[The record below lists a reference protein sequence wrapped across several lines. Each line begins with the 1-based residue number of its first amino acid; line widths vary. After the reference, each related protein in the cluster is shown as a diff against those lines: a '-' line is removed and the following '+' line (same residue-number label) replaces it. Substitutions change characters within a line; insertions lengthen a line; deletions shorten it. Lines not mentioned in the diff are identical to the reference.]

1 MTSKRKR
8 TRAWARLIVLALL
21 SFLALGPM
29 LYTFLNSFS
38 SGFSYSLIPEV
49 WSLQGWKEVFWN
61 RPHYLAKFWNSL
73 GLAAAIV
80 AGQML
85 VSCLAGYGFS
95 KFRFRGK
102 EPLFFLIIVLMMM
115 PYQVTLVSNYLMLD
129 KLGLVG
135 SQLALILPA
144 VFSPFGVFL
153 LRQVF
158 DTCPNDILESA
169 RLDGAGNLRI
179 LFGILAPRCRAGVV
193 SLGILSF
200 IDAWNMVEQPIVF
213 LQSDYDY
220 PLSVFLT
227 RMSGQDVGVLCTCG
241 VLAALPVVLLF
252 LYYDRELTE
261 GVTLSQL

>member
-1 MTSKRKR
+1 MKKR
-8 TRAWARLIVLALL
+8 TRVWGKVLLL
-21 SFLALGPM
+21 SLLAAVAVGPM
-29 LYTFLNSFS
+29 LYTFVNSFS
-38 SGFSYSLIPEV
+38 GSASYGLFPAE

-73 GLAAAIV
+73 GISAAIV
-80 AGQML
+80 VGQVL
-85 VSCLAGYGFS
+85 LSCLAGYGFS

-102 EPLFFLIIVLMMM
+102 EPLFFLLILMMMM

-135 SQLALILPA
+135 SQWSLILPA
-144 VFSPFGVFL
+144 AFSPFGVFL

-158 DTCPNDILESA
+158 DTCPNEILEAA

-179 LFGILAPRCRAGVV
+179 LFRILVPRCRAGMI

-213 LQSDYDY
+213 LDSGYDY

-227 RMSGQDVGVLCTCG
+227 RMNGQDIGVLCTCG

>member
-1 MTSKRKR
+1 MKKR
-8 TRAWARLIVLALL
+8 TAIAKLLVLSLL
-21 SFLALGPM
+21 SMIALGPM
-29 LYTFLNSFS
+29 LYTFANAFS
-38 SGFSYSLIPEV
+38 SSSSYGLLPTE

-61 RPHYLAKFWNSL
+61 RPHYLAKFWNSM
-73 GLAAAIV
+73 GLAVAIV
-80 AGQML
+80 LGQVL
-85 VSCLAGYGFS
+85 ISCLAGYGFS

-102 EPLFFLIIVLMMM
+102 EVLFFLVILLMMM

-129 KLGLVG
+129 GLNLIG
-135 SQLALILPA
+135 SKWALILPG

-158 DTCPNDILESA
+158 DTCPNELLEAA

-179 LFGILAPRCRAGVV
+179 LFRILVPRCRAGVI

-213 LQSDYDY
+213 LKSGYDY
-220 PLSVFLT
+220 PLSVFLA
-227 RMSGQDVGVLCTCG
+227 RMDGENIGALCTCG

-252 LYYDRELTE
+252 LYYDQELTE
-261 GVTLSQL
+261 GVAMTRL

>member
-1 MTSKRKR
+1 MKKRISIAK
-8 TRAWARLIVLALL
+8 LIILSLL
-21 SFLALGPM
+21 SLIALGPM
-29 LYTFLNSFS
+29 LYTFVNAFS
-38 SGFSYSLIPEV
+38 GSTSYGLFPIE
-49 WSLQGWKEVFWN
+49 WSLQGWKEVLWN
-61 RPHYLAKFWNSL
+61 RPHYLAKFWNSM

-80 AGQML
+80 LGQVL
-85 VSCLAGYGFS
+85 ISCLAGYGFS

-102 EPLFFLIIVLMMM
+102 EALFFLVILLMMM

-129 KLGLVG
+129 KLDLVG
-135 SQLALILPA
+135 SKWSLILPG

-158 DTCPNDILESA
+158 DTCQNELLEAA

-179 LFGILAPRCRAGVV
+179 LFHILVPRCRAGVI

-200 IDAWNMVEQPIVF
+200 IDAWNMVEQPIVY
-213 LQSDYDY
+213 LKSGYDY

-227 RMSGQDVGVLCTCG
+227 RMDGQNLGVLCTCG

-261 GVTLSQL
+261 GVTMTQL

>member
-1 MTSKRKR
+1 MRKR
-8 TRAWARLIVLALL
+8 TSIINLIILSLL
-21 SFLALGPM
+21 SMIALGPM
-29 LYTFLNSFS
+29 LYTFVNAFS
-38 SGFSYSLIPEV
+38 GSTSYGLFPIE
-49 WSLQGWKEVFWN
+49 WSLQGWKEVLWN
-61 RPHYLAKFWNSL
+61 RPHYLAKFWNSM

-80 AGQML
+80 LGQVL
-85 VSCLAGYGFS
+85 ISCLAGYGFS

-102 EPLFFLIIVLMMM
+102 EALFFLVILLMMM

-129 KLGLVG
+129 KLDLVG
-135 SQLALILPA
+135 SKWSLILPG

-158 DTCPNDILESA
+158 DTCPNELLEAA

-179 LFGILAPRCRAGVV
+179 LFHILVPRCRAGVI

-200 IDAWNMVEQPIVF
+200 IDAWNMVEQPIVY
-213 LQSDYDY
+213 LKSGYDY

-227 RMSGQDVGVLCTCG
+227 RMDGQNLGVLCTCG

-261 GVTLSQL
+261 GVTMTQL

>member
-1 MTSKRKR
+1 MRKR
-8 TRAWARLIVLALL
+8 TSIINLIILSLL
-21 SFLALGPM
+21 SMIALGPM
-29 LYTFLNSFS
+29 LYTFANAFS
-38 SGFSYSLIPEV
+38 GSTSYGLFPIE
-49 WSLQGWKEVFWN
+49 WSLQGWKEVLWN
-61 RPHYLAKFWNSL
+61 RPHYLAKFWNSM

-80 AGQML
+80 LGQVL
-85 VSCLAGYGFS
+85 ISCLAGYGFS

-102 EPLFFLIIVLMMM
+102 EALFFLVILLMMM

-129 KLGLVG
+129 KLDLVG
-135 SQLALILPA
+135 SKWSLILPG

-158 DTCPNDILESA
+158 DTCPNELLEAA

-179 LFGILAPRCRAGVV
+179 LFHILVPRCRAGVI

-200 IDAWNMVEQPIVF
+200 IDAWNMVEQPIVY
-213 LQSDYDY
+213 LKSGYDY

-227 RMSGQDVGVLCTCG
+227 RMDGQNLGIFCTCG

-261 GVTLSQL
+261 GVTMTQL

>member
-1 MTSKRKR
+1 MRKR
-8 TRAWARLIVLALL
+8 TSIINLIILSLL
-21 SFLALGPM
+21 SMIALGPM
-29 LYTFLNSFS
+29 LYTFANAFS
-38 SGFSYSLIPEV
+38 GSTSYGLFPIE
-49 WSLQGWKEVFWN
+49 WSVQGWKEVFWS
-61 RPHYLAKFWNSL
+61 RPHYLAKFWNSM

-80 AGQML
+80 LGQVL
-85 VSCLAGYGFS
+85 ISCLAGYGFS
-95 KFRFRGK
+95 EFRFRGK
-102 EPLFFLIIVLMMM
+102 EALFFLVILLMMM

-129 KLGLVG
+129 KLDLVG
-135 SQLALILPA
+135 SKWSLILPG

-158 DTCPNDILESA
+158 DTCPNELLEAA

-179 LFGILAPRCRAGVV
+179 LFHILVPRCRAGVI

-200 IDAWNMVEQPIVF
+200 IDAWNMVEQPIVY
-213 LQSDYDY
+213 LKSGYDY

-227 RMSGQDVGVLCTCG
+227 RMDGQNLGVLCTCG

-261 GVTLSQL
+261 GVTMTQL

>member
-1 MTSKRKR
+1 MRKR
-8 TRAWARLIVLALL
+8 NSVAKLVVLSLL
-21 SFLALGPM
+21 SVIALGPM
-29 LYTFLNSFS
+29 LYTFANSFS
-38 SGFSYSLIPEV
+38 GSTAYGLFPAE

-80 AGQML
+80 LGQVL

-95 KFRFRGK
+95 KFLFPGK
-102 EPLFFLIIVLMMM
+102 ETMFFLVILLMMM

-135 SQLALILPA
+135 SRWALILPG

-158 DTCPNDILESA
+158 DTCPNDILEAA

-179 LFGILAPRCRAGVV
+179 LFGILVPRCRAGII

-200 IDAWNMVEQPIVF
+200 IDAWNMVEQPIVY
-213 LQSDYDY
+213 LKSEYDY

-227 RMSGQDVGVLCTCG
+227 RMNGQNVGVLCTCG

-252 LYYDRELTE
+252 LYYDQELTE
-261 GVTLSQL
+261 GVTLSHL

>member
-1 MTSKRKR
+1 MRKQ
-8 TRAWARLIVLALL
+8 TRAWGKLIVLSLL
-21 SFLALGPM
+21 SVIALGPM

-38 SGFSYSLIPEV
+38 GGGSYGLLPGT
-49 WSLQGWKEVFWN
+49 WSLQGWKEVFWS

-73 GLAAAIV
+73 GLSAAIV
-80 AGQML
+80 LGQVL
-85 VSCLAGYGFS
+85 LSCLAGYGFS
-95 KFRFRGK
+95 KFRFPGK
-102 EPLFFLIIVLMMM
+102 EALFFLVILLMMM

-129 KLGLVG
+129 KMGLVG
-135 SQLALILPA
+135 SRWALILPA
-144 VFSPFGVFL
+144 MFSPFGVFL

-158 DTCPNDILESA
+158 DTCPSDILEAA

-179 LFGILAPRCRAGVV
+179 LFGILVPRCRAGVI

-213 LQSDYDY
+213 LKSEYDY

-227 RMSGQDVGVLCTCG
+227 RMNGQNIGVLCTCG

-252 LYYDRELTE
+252 LYYDQELTE

>member
-1 MTSKRKR
+1 MKRKR
-8 TRAWARLIVLALL
+8 GYMKIFFL
-21 SFLALGPM
+21 SVMAFFALGPM
-29 LYTFLNSFS
+29 LYTFVNAFS
-38 SGFSYSLIPEV
+38 AGGSYGLFPSV
-49 WSLQGWKEVFWN
+49 WSIQGWKEVFWN

-80 AGQML
+80 LGQVL
-85 VSCLAGYGFS
+85 LSCLAGYGFS

-102 EPLFFLIIVLMMM
+102 EALFFLVILLMMM

-129 KLGLVG
+129 KLRLVG
-135 SQLALILPA
+135 SRWALILPA

-158 DTCPNDILESA
+158 DTCPNDILEA
-169 RLDGAGNLRI
+169 AKLDGAGNLRI
-179 LFGILAPRCRAGVV
+179 LFGILVPRCRGGVI

-200 IDAWNMVEQPIVF
+200 IDAWNMVEQPIVY
-213 LQSDYDY
+213 LKSEYDY

-227 RMSGQDVGVLCTCG
+227 RMRGQNIGVLCTCG
-241 VLAALPVVLLF
+241 VLAALPVVLLY

-261 GVTLSQL
+261 GVTLTQL

>member
-1 MTSKRKR
+1 MRKR
-8 TRAWARLIVLALL
+8 TSIINLIILSLL
-21 SFLALGPM
+21 SMIALGPM
-29 LYTFLNSFS
+29 LYTFANAFS
-38 SGFSYSLIPEV
+38 GSTSYGLFPIE
-49 WSLQGWKEVFWN
+49 WSLRGWKEVLWN
-61 RPHYLAKFWNSL
+61 RPHYLAKFWNSM

-80 AGQML
+80 LGQVL
-85 VSCLAGYGFS
+85 ISCLAGYGFS

-102 EPLFFLIIVLMMM
+102 EALFFLVILLMMM

-129 KLGLVG
+129 KLDLVG
-135 SQLALILPA
+135 SKWSLILPG

-158 DTCPNDILESA
+158 DTCPNELLEAA

-179 LFGILAPRCRAGVV
+179 LFHILVPRCRAGVI

-200 IDAWNMVEQPIVF
+200 IDAWNMVEQPIVY
-213 LQSDYDY
+213 LKSGYDY

-227 RMSGQDVGVLCTCG
+227 RMDGQNLGVLCTCG

-261 GVTLSQL
+261 GVTMTQL

>member
-1 MTSKRKR
+1 M
-8 TRAWARLIVLALL
+8 
-21 SFLALGPM
+21 
-29 LYTFLNSFS
+29 
-38 SGFSYSLIPEV
+38 
-49 WSLQGWKEVFWN
+49 
-61 RPHYLAKFWNSL
+61 
-73 GLAAAIV
+73 
-80 AGQML
+80 
-85 VSCLAGYGFS
+85 
-95 KFRFRGK
+95 
-102 EPLFFLIIVLMMM
+102 
-115 PYQVTLVSNYLMLD
+115 SNYLMLD

-135 SQLALILPA
+135 SQWSLILPA
-144 VFSPFGVFL
+144 AFSPFGVFL

-158 DTCPNDILESA
+158 DTCPNEILEAA

-179 LFGILAPRCRAGVV
+179 LFRILVPRCRAGVI

-213 LQSDYDY
+213 LDSGYDY

-227 RMSGQDVGVLCTCG
+227 RMNGQNIGVLCTCG

>member
-1 MTSKRKR
+1 MKKRISIAKIII
-8 TRAWARLIVLALL
+8 LSLL
-21 SFLALGPM
+21 SMIALGPM
-29 LYTFLNSFS
+29 LYTFVNAFS
-38 SGFSYSLIPEV
+38 GSTSYGLFPIE

-61 RPHYLAKFWNSL
+61 RPHYLAKFWNSM

-80 AGQML
+80 IGRVL
-85 VSCLAGYGFS
+85 ISCLAGYGFS

-102 EPLFFLIIVLMMM
+102 EAMFFLVILLMMM

-129 KLGLVG
+129 KLDLVG
-135 SQLALILPA
+135 SRWALILPS

-153 LRQVF
+153 MRQVF
-158 DTCPNDILESA
+158 DTCPDELLEAA

-179 LFGILAPRCRAGVV
+179 LFHILVPRCRAGVI

-200 IDAWNMVEQPIVF
+200 IDAWNMVEQPIVY
-213 LQSDYDY
+213 LKSGYDY

-227 RMSGQDVGVLCTCG
+227 RMDGQNLGVLCTCG

-261 GVTLSQL
+261 GVTMTQL